1 MKEIEIAQ
9 TTRRI
14 GAIVIDYIIIFLL
27 WYIFTAKDL
36 TRVDELL
43 KTLDPDIEGNLDI
56 FVEELFGMYVKFIL
70 KWLGIQTVIFTL
82 IPAIIGSGK
91 TIGKLIFGI
100 GVVNS
105 ETIEEISPSRLIFR
119 EFVVRTLFETLL
131 IIPSIISIFMVLI
144 RHDGRSIH
152 DVFAKTIVI
161 KKTIL

>member
-36 TRVDELL
+36 TQVDELL

-91 TIGKLIFGI
+91 PIGKLIFGI

-144 RHDGRSIH
+144 RRDGRSIH

>member
-36 TRVDELL
+36 TQVDELL

-144 RHDGRSIH
+144 RRDGRSIH

>member
-36 TRVDELL
+36 TQVDELL

-119 EFVVRTLFETLL
+119 EFIVRTLFETLL

-144 RHDGRSIH
+144 RRDGRSIH
-152 DVFAKTIVI
+152 DVFAKTTVI
-161 KKTIL
+161 KKTLL